1 MELSK
6 IARIA
11 NALLKLMI
19 GLGSLSLLFV
29 NQVVRLAFIKK
40 EIIAPQ
46 NELAYTLFF
55 MAIVVIIIFI
65 VVQVSIIFTTLSKES
80 PFIRKNEM
88 ALKNIAIACEGIAL
102 LILLRLCLDFTVL
115 TITSLIMIFIFGIIG
130 LCAYVFSQLFKMSV
144 FLKEENEL
152 TI

>member
-6 IARIA
+6 IAKIT
-11 NALLKLMI
+11 NILLKVMI

-29 NQVVRLAFIKK
+29 NYVVRTSFIKK

-46 NELAYTLFF
+46 NELGYTIFF
-55 MAIVVIIIFI
+55 MLIIIILIFI
-65 VVQVSIIFTTLSKES
+65 VIQVSIIFTTLSKES

-88 ALKNIAIACEGIAL
+88 ALKNIAIACEGIAFLIFIRL
-102 LILLRLCLDFTVL
+102 LFDAQVL
-115 TITSLIMIFIFGIIG
+115 TVTSVIMIFIFGIIG